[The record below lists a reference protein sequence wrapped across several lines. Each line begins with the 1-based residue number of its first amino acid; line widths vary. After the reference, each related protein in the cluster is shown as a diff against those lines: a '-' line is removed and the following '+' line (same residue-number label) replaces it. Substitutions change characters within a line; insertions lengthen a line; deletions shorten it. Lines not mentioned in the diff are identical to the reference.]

1 MRHVVLPNLFGLLGL
16 AVAVAGAFAQAS
28 PPALPVADLVTEAL
42 AKAPALAAL
51 RSGVEASQAMER
63 PAGALPDPMVE
74 AMIQDADFPRYTVGT
89 EEMSM
94 AGVEVR
100 QRLPYPGKRRARIA
114 AAQAETARR
123 AAEVDVLARRI
134 AAEVRT
140 LYARLYAI
148 DRERESLTA
157 ARELMD
163 MLATTA
169 SSRYSAGESE
179 QESILKAQLQGSRLE
194 EQIEDLAAERTAT
207 VAELNRW
214 LDRPAAS
221 PLGEVRELPAV
232 APLAGSWA
240 GSWENAAVAGSPEVR
255 SAQAAVATAEKKLA
269 ATRLDLKPDL
279 SPSAGI
285 ASRGSFGP
293 VLTLRLGVELPFWKK
308 DKQEPMIRAAEA
320 ELERSRQ
327 EVRDAEAMA
336 RAAAARAAADR
347 EKAERQITR
356 YREGILPQSS
366 TALDAARS
374 SYLTGRGDFSTV
386 IEDFNLWLEARV
398 QLARREADRFAAW
411 AELQK
416 LTGEGEQP

>member
-1 MRHVVLPNLFGLLGL
+1 MRHVVLPNLFGLFGL
-16 AVAVAGAFAQAS
+16 ALVSGALAQA
-28 PPALPVADLVTEAL
+28 PPAPPVTELVTEAL

-51 RSGVEASQAMER
+51 RSSVEASREMER
-63 PAGALPDPMVE
+63 PAGALPDPMIE
-74 AMIQDADFPRYTVGT
+74 AMIQDADFPRFTVGK

-100 QRLPYPGKRRARIA
+100 QSLPYPGKRRARTE
-114 AAQAETARR
+114 AAQAETAQR
-123 AAEVDVLARRI
+123 AAEVDVLTRRI

-169 SSRYSAGESE
+169 SSRYAAGESE

-232 APLAGSWA
+232 GPLAGSW
-240 GSWENAAVAGSPEVR
+240 EEAAVAGSPEVR
-255 SAQAAVATAEKKLA
+255 AAQAAVVTAEKKLA

-347 EKAERQITR
+347 EKAERQIVR

-386 IEDFNLWLEARV
+386 IEDFNLWLEARM